1 MKRHIDQYLLNW
13 KQISGRK
20 VLLVRGARQV
30 GKTYSIRTLAKQF
43 RYKLEV
49 NFEEDPAIKSFF
61 EGSLS
66 PQHICEKL
74 SAYFNIPIVEGETFL
89 FFDEIQACPN
99 ALKSLRFFYEKMP
112 DLHVV
117 AAGSLLELAL
127 GEIPSFGVG
136 RISSL
141 FMYPMTFGE
150 FLIVTEGQALSEILN
165 SSYDKPIDA
174 AFHQRLMEKFRV
186 YSVIGG
192 MPSIV
197 ESYRVHRD
205 MRKCQNLIDE
215 LVINFQDDFAK
226 YREQSDLPVLQE
238 VFSSIVQQTGRK
250 FKYSNISTENK
261 TYHYKRALDLLVKA
275 GLAHKVYHTS
285 ARGIPLGAQ
294 VDDKKFKV
302 LLWDIGVYQRLLG
315 LNLSEFLVQD
325 DCELINKGSF
335 AELFVGLE
343 FIGNSSPL
351 TREQLYYW
359 HREARSSNAELDYVI
374 QKDTEIIPVEVKS
387 GIRGKLQSMNLF
399 LEERDLKK
407 GICFSPNNFFQSAFI
422 SYMPIYMAGQITKPL
437 KTS

>member
-74 SAYFNIPIVEGETFL
+74 SAYFNIPIVEGETLL

-117 AAGSLLELAL
+117 AAGSLLELAI

-186 YSVIGG
+186 YSIIGG

-205 MRKCQNLIDE
+205 MRKCQNIIDE
-215 LVINFQDDFAK
+215 LIINFQDDFAK

-387 GIRGKLQSMNLF
+387 GIRGKLQSMNIF
-399 LEERDLKK
+399 LEERNLKN
-407 GICFSPNNFFQSAFI
+407 GICFSPNNFYQSASI

>member
-30 GKTYSIRTLAKQF
+30 GKTYSIRILAKQF

-49 NFEEDPAIKSFF
+49 NFEEDPAVKSFF

-66 PQHICEKL
+66 PQNICEKL
-74 SAYFNIPIVEGETFL
+74 SAYFDIPLVAGETLL

-117 AAGSLLELAL
+117 AAGSLLELAI

-165 SSYDKPIDA
+165 ASYDKPIDA

-226 YREQSDLPVLQE
+226 YREQSDIPALQE
-238 VFSSIVQQTGRK
+238 VFYSIVQQTGRK

-261 TYHYKRALDLLVKA
+261 TYHYKRALELLVKA

-359 HREARSSNAELDYVI
+359 HREARASNAELDYVI

-387 GIRGKLQSMNLF
+387 GIRGKLQSMNIF
-399 LEERDLKK
+399 LKERNLKK
-407 GICFSPNNFFQSAFI
+407 GICFSPNNFYQSASI
-422 SYMPIYMAGQITKPL
+422 TYMPIYMAGQITQP
-437 KTS
+437 

>member
-30 GKTYSIRTLAKQF
+30 GKTYSIRTLAKRF

-74 SAYFNIPIVEGETFL
+74 SAYFNVPIVEGETLL

-117 AAGSLLELAL
+117 AAGSLLELAI

-150 FLIVTEGQALSEILN
+150 FLIVTESQALSEILN

-186 YSVIGG
+186 YSIIGG

-285 ARGIPLGAQ
+285 ARGVPLGAQ

-387 GIRGKLQSMNLF
+387 GIRGKLQSMNIF
-399 LEERDLKK
+399 IEERNLKK
-407 GICFSPNNFFQSAFI
+407 GICFSPNNFYQSASI

>member
-74 SAYFNIPIVEGETFL
+74 SAYFNVPIVEGETLL

-117 AAGSLLELAL
+117 AAGSLLELAI

-215 LVINFQDDFAK
+215 LVINFQDDFSK

-261 TYHYKRALDLLVKA
+261 TYHYKRALELLVKA

-285 ARGIPLGAQ
+285 AHGIPLGAQ
-294 VDDKKFKV
+294 IDDKKFKV

-387 GIRGKLQSMNLF
+387 GIKGKLHSMNIF
-399 LEERDLKK
+399 LEERNLKK
-407 GICFSPNNFFQSAFI
+407 GICFSPNNFYQSASI
-422 SYMPIYMAGQITKPL
+422 CYLPIYIAGQITKPP
-437 KTS
+437 KTL

>member
-1 MKRHIDQYLLNW
+1 
-13 KQISGRK
+13 
-20 VLLVRGARQV
+20 
-30 GKTYSIRTLAKQF
+30 
-43 RYKLEV
+43 
-49 NFEEDPAIKSFF
+49 
-61 EGSLS
+61 
-66 PQHICEKL
+66 
-74 SAYFNIPIVEGETFL
+74 
-89 FFDEIQACPN
+89 
-99 ALKSLRFFYEKMP
+99 
-112 DLHVV
+112 
-117 AAGSLLELAL
+117 
-127 GEIPSFGVG
+127 
-136 RISSL
+136 
-141 FMYPMTFGE
+141 
-150 FLIVTEGQALSEILN
+150 
-165 SSYDKPIDA
+165 
-174 AFHQRLMEKFRV
+174 MEKFRV

-197 ESYRVHRD
+197 ENYRVHRD

-226 YREQSDLPVLQE
+226 YREQSDIPALQE

-261 TYHYKRALDLLVKA
+261 NYYYKRALELLVKA

-285 ARGIPLGAQ
+285 ARGITLGSQ

-387 GIRGKLQSMNLF
+387 GIRGKLQSMNIF
-399 LEERDLKK
+399 LEERNLKK
-407 GICFSPNNFFQSAFI
+407 GICFSPNNFYQSASI